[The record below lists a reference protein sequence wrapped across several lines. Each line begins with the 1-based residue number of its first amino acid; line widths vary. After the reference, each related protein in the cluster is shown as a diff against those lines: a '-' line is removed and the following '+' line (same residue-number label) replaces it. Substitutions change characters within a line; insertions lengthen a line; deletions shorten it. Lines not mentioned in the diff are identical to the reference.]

1 MSKKEVIKDSEIIED
16 EVGNAKKI
24 KKYIENGKA
33 RKIKKN
39 LTKKEI
45 DDNDE
50 SIKNDRALF
59 TKRFLAY
66 CIDMLIVFLISSL
79 IATPFVD
86 SKELNN
92 TSEEL
97 NNIIEEYQEKKI
109 TVEEYSARYENQL
122 YNLAREQGVLS
133 LIIIVMLILYFIVY
147 QTYNNGQ
154 TLGKKLLK
162 IRVVSE
168 TSDLNMNQMILRAFV
183 VDNLLLYIVSFV
195 FMLFLSKVDYFN
207 SLVIAGYLQIGVTIV
222 SAFMVM
228 FRKDGKGLHDIL
240 CKTNV
245 IKA

>member
-16 EVGNAKKI
+16 EVGDAKKI
-24 KKYIENGKA
+24 KKYVENGKA
-33 RKIKKN
+33 RKTKKN
-39 LTKKEI
+39 LNSKDTKK
-45 DDNDE
+45 DE
-50 SIKNDRALF
+50 ENNNSQKPLF
-59 TKRFLAY
+59 TSRFLAY

-92 TSEEL
+92 TSDEL

-109 TVEEYSARYENQL
+109 TIEEYNIKYENQL
-122 YNLAREQGVLS
+122 YKLAREQGVLS
-133 LIIIVMLILYFIVY
+133 LIVIVMLILYFIVY

-162 IRVVSE
+162 IKVI
-168 TSDLNMNQMILRAFV
+168 SDVGDFNMNQMILRAFV
-183 VDNLLLYIVSFV
+183 VDNLLLYIVSFI
-195 FMLFLSKVDYFN
+195 FMLFLSKADYFN
-207 SLVIAGYLQIGVTIV
+207 SLVVAGYLQIGVIIV

-228 FRKDGKGLHDIL
+228 FRKDGKGIHDIL
-240 CKTNV
+240 CKTSV

>member
-16 EVGNAKKI
+16 EVGDAKKI
-24 KKYIENGKA
+24 KKYVENGKA
-33 RKIKKN
+33 RKTKKN
-39 LTKKEI
+39 LNSKDTKK
-45 DDNDE
+45 DE
-50 SIKNDRALF
+50 ENNNSQKPLF
-59 TKRFLAY
+59 TSRFLAY

-109 TVEEYSARYENQL
+109 TIEEYSARYETQI
-122 YNLAREQGVLS
+122 YKLAREQGVLS

-183 VDNLLLYIVSFV
+183 VDNLLLYIVSFI
-195 FMLFLSKVDYFN
+195 FMLFLSKADYFN
-207 SLVIAGYLQIGVTIV
+207 SLVVAGYLQIGVIIV

-228 FRKDGKGLHDIL
+228 FRKDGKGIHDIL
-240 CKTNV
+240 CKTSV

>member
-66 CIDMLIVFLISSL
+66 CIDMLIVFLIASL

-86 SKELNN
+86 SKELNK

-109 TVEEYSARYENQL
+109 TIEEYSARYETQI
-122 YNLAREQGVLS
+122 YKLAREQGVLS

-168 TSDLNMNQMILRAFV
+168 AGYLNMNQMILRAFV